1 MTSFVFFCQKEI
13 FKKMNLKL
21 LCTSLCIMLCAGTFA
36 QVKGGHNTKLSK
48 LYTSGKY
55 EICLFK
61 AEDMCADQAAGREA
75 EPHLYAAM
83 CYVKLYESSDPEV
96 AADYKDGMRQAV
108 KYTQKFIRK
117 DIEGELVAQNADFI
131 DLIKKHVKAEIKTN
145 FDKGNYSKAAAAAK
159 NYEKLYHKTDYLFMY
174 YSGILKCMSNNETQG
189 VHEMADARAK
199 LSEKI
204 VNNEPIKA
212 DPIVK
217 SLIVDG
223 IMKYTQDL
231 LNEKRKKDA
240 ESVITLANKIFPN
253 DGYITVQY
261 NMIVGKN

>member
-1 MTSFVFFCQKEI
+1 MK
-13 FKKMNLKL
+13 LRL
-21 LCTSLCIMLCAGTFA
+21 LCASLCIFVCASTFA

-55 EICLFK
+55 EVCLFK
-61 AEDMCADQAAGREA
+61 AEDLCNDQAAGREA

-83 CYVKLYESSDPEV
+83 CYVKLFDSPDPEV
-96 AADYKDGMRQAV
+96 AADYKDGMRQAI
-108 KYTQKFIRK
+108 KYTQKFVRK
-117 DIEGELVAQNADFI
+117 DIDGELYAQNTDFI
-131 DLIKKHVKAEIKTN
+131 DEIKKYVKKEIKTN
-145 FDKGNYSKAAAAAK
+145 FDKGNYSKAATAAK

-174 YSGILKCMSNNETQG
+174 YSGMLKCMSNNETQG
-189 VHEMADARAK
+189 AHEMEEARTK
-199 LSEKI
+199 LSEQI
-204 VNNEPIKA
+204 VNNVAIKA

-231 LNEKRKKDA
+231 LNDKRKKDA
-240 ESVITLANKIFPN
+240 ESVITLANKIFPT
-253 DGYITVQY
+253 DGYIKVQY

>member
-1 MTSFVFFCQKEI
+1 MK
-13 FKKMNLKL
+13 LKL
-21 LCTSLCIMLCAGTFA
+21 LCASLCLFVCVGTFA
-36 QVKGGHNTKLSK
+36 QVKGGHNAKLSK

-55 EICLFK
+55 EVCLFK
-61 AEDMCADQAAGREA
+61 AEDLCEDPAAGREA

-83 CYVKLYESSDPEV
+83 CYVKLYESSDPEI

-108 KYTQKFIRK
+108 KYTQKFVRK
-117 DIEGELVAQNADFI
+117 DVEGELYAQNTDFI
-131 DLIKKHVKAEIKTN
+131 DQIKKHVKAEMKTN
-145 FDKGNYSKAAAAAK
+145 FDKGNYSKAASSAK
-159 NYEKLYHKTDYLFMY
+159 NYEKLYRTPDYLFMY
-174 YSGILKCMSNNETQG
+174 FSGMLKCMSNNETQG
-189 VHEMADARAK
+189 AHEMDEARTK
-199 LSEKI
+199 LSEQI
-204 VNNEPIKA
+204 VNNETIKP

-240 ESVITLANKIFPN
+240 EAVITLANKIFPN

>member
-1 MTSFVFFCQKEI
+1 
-13 FKKMNLKL
+13 MNLRL
-21 LCTSLCIMLCAGTFA
+21 FCASVCMFACVSVFA

-48 LYTSGKY
+48 LYASGKY

-61 AEDMCADQAAGREA
+61 AEDMCADPAAGREA

-96 AADYKDGMRQAV
+96 AADYKDGMRQAI

-117 DIEGELVAQNADFI
+117 DVEGEMYAQNLDFV
-131 DLIKKHVKAEIKTN
+131 DQIKQHVKKEIKTN
-145 FDKGNYSKAAAAAK
+145 FDKGNYAKASAAAK
-159 NYEKLYHKTDYLFMY
+159 NYEKLYQKTDYLFMY
-174 YSGILKCMSNNETQG
+174 YSGILKCLSNNTTQG
-189 VHEMADARAK
+189 EHDMNEARAK
-199 LSEKI
+199 LSEQI
-204 VNNEPIKA
+204 VNGTEIKA

-217 SLIVDG
+217 SMIVDG

-253 DGYITVQY
+253 DGYIKVQY

>member
-1 MTSFVFFCQKEI
+1 
-13 FKKMNLKL
+13 MNLR
-21 LCTSLCIMLCAGTFA
+21 ILCASVCMFACIGAFA

-61 AEDMCADQAAGREA
+61 AEDMCADPAAGREA

-96 AADYKDGMRQAV
+96 AADYKDGMRQAI

-117 DIEGELVAQNADFI
+117 DIEGELYAQNADFI
-131 DLIKKHVKAEIKTN
+131 ETIKKYVKKDMKTN
-145 FDKGNYSKAAAAAK
+145 FDKGNYAKAAAAAK
-159 NYEKLYHKTDYLFMY
+159 NYEKLYQKPDYLFLY
-174 YSGILKCMSNNETQG
+174 YSGILKCMSNNTTQG
-189 VHEMADARAK
+189 EHDMNEARTK
-199 LSEKI
+199 LTEKI
-204 VNNEPIKA
+204 VNNETITP

-217 SLIVDG
+217 SMIVDG

-231 LNEKRKKDA
+231 LNDKRKKDA

-253 DGYITVQY
+253 DGYIIVQY
-261 NMIVGKN
+261 NMFVGKN

>member
-1 MTSFVFFCQKEI
+1 
-13 FKKMNLKL
+13 MNLKL

-117 DIEGELVAQNADFI
+117 DIEGELVAQNTDFI

-189 VHEMADARAK
+189 VHEMSDARAK

-240 ESVITLANKIFPN
+240 EAVITLANKIFPN

>member
-1 MTSFVFFCQKEI
+1 MIICV
-13 FKKMNLKL
+13 
-21 LCTSLCIMLCAGTFA
+21 GTFA

-55 EICLFK
+55 EVCLFK
-61 AEDMCADQAAGREA
+61 AEDLCADQAAGREA

-83 CYVKLYESSDPEV
+83 CMVKLYESSDPEV

-117 DIEGELVAQNADFI
+117 DIEGELYAQNTDFI
-131 DLIKKHVKAEIKTN
+131 DLIKKYVKKDIKTN
-145 FDKGNYSKAAAAAK
+145 FDKGNYSKASAAAK
-159 NYEKLYHKTDYLFMY
+159 NYEKLYQKPDYLFMY

-189 VHEMADARAK
+189 AHEMDEARAK
-199 LSEKI
+199 LSEQI
-204 VNNEPIKA
+204 VNNIAIKP

-231 LNEKRKKDA
+231 LADKRKKDA

-253 DGYITVQY
+253 DGYIKVQY
-261 NMIVGKN
+261 NMIVGKNWHLPYLKT